1 MASALDIVKG
11 GFSGGQAKAIQGQ
24 VGPDLTAAGTTQGT
38 AAAIVASVTIVTTA
52 AESSGVILPDSEIG
66 DEYEILN
73 LGANPVA
80 VYPPSGARVNA
91 LGTNVGFLL
100 APNTAVKVKKFT
112 TTRWMG
118 FLSA

>member
-24 VGPDLTAAGTTQGT
+24 VGPDLTAAGTSQSD
-38 AAAIVASVTIVTTA
+38 AAAIVASVTIITTA
-52 AESSGVILPDSEIG
+52 AASTGVILPNSEIG

-73 LGANPVA
+73 LGANQVT
-80 VYPPSGARVNA
+80 VYPPTSGQINA
-91 LGTNVGFLL
+91 LSANTGFYL
-100 APNTAVKVKKFT
+100 APNTAVKVKKYT
-112 TTRWMG
+112 ATRWMG